1 MHQPPAVV
9 HNHGDGCLRYIHMQ
23 ACSAKDLARKLMLK
37 FSNADGSFAWEDFGA
52 FGAAVYS
59 DNTAAKID
67 FMMGAI
73 EPPKVKVRKPREKKK
88 AQDPL
93 GPELQPEVMDTNQ
106 QDDSN
111 ETSKLTEAMHSVI
124 EEKGRQPWV
133 FYVLDHQS
141 FAQTVENM
149 FSVSMLLG
157 NAKAALV
164 PDDEW
169 GMCVQLPER
178 GGGGQRSVKPEQ
190 SQMVINLNNVV
201 WERMKRAVRPDQ
213 CLTKHRADMFRR
225 QDEDGDENEAG
236 PSKRARLS

>member
-1 MHQPPAVV
+1 
-9 HNHGDGCLRYIHMQ
+9 
-23 ACSAKDLARKLMLK
+23 MLK
-37 FSNADGSFAWEDFGA
+37 FSKSDGSFDWEGFGRVSA
-52 FGAAVYS
+52 NVYS

-73 EPPKVKVRKPREKKK
+73 EPPKVKHKAPREKKVSAK
-88 AQDPL
+88 GPT
-93 GPELQPEVMDTNQ
+93 GPELHPELMDTNK

-111 ETSKLTEAMHSVI
+111 ETSKLTETMYSVI

-149 FSVSMLLG
+149 FSVAMLLG
-157 NAKAALV
+157 NAKVALV

-178 GGGGQRSVKPEQ
+178 KDGGQRSSKPEQ
-190 SQMVINLNNVV
+190 CQMVLNLNNTV
-201 WERMKRAVRPDQ
+201 WERMKGAVHPDQ
-213 CLTKHRADMFRR
+213 CLTEHRADMRKAHAIAGN
-225 QDEDGDENEAG
+225 ESEAG